1 VRRRALHGFGLAL
14 MLASPLWLTLQE
26 HANYFNFGIS
36 LALGICLLVLAGYF
50 PEEKK
55 KGD

>member
-1 VRRRALHGFGLAL
+1 VTRRALHGFGLAL

-26 HANYFNFGIS
+26 QPSYFNFGIS
-36 LALGICLLVLAGYF
+36 LVLGICLLVLAGHF

-55 KGD
+55 RD